1 MKLNETPIEKDFRV
15 ADVRENEKI
24 LRRLEALGILE
35 GTRVRVLNRKRN
47 GATITKV
54 RGSRWALGNDI
65 AQGIEVEELTD
76 EE

>member
-15 ADVRENEKI
+15 ADVREDEKI

-47 GATITKV
+47 GATIIKM
-54 RGSRWALGNDI
+54 RGSSWALGNDI

-76 EE
+76 EK

>member
-47 GATITKV
+47 G
-54 RGSRWALGNDI
+54 GDNY
-65 AQGIEVEELTD
+65 
-76 EE
+76 

>member
-1 MKLNETPIEKDFRV
+1 M
-15 ADVRENEKI
+15 ADVREEEKI
-24 LRRLEALGILE
+24 SRRLEALGILE

-47 GATITKV
+47 GATNIRV

-76 EE
+76 EK

>member
-15 ADVRENEKI
+15 ADVREEEKI

-47 GATITKV
+47 GATIIKV

-65 AQGIEVEELTD
+65 AQGIEVEKLTD

>member
-47 GATITKV
+47 GATIIKV
-54 RGSRWALGNDI
+54 RGSRRALGNDN